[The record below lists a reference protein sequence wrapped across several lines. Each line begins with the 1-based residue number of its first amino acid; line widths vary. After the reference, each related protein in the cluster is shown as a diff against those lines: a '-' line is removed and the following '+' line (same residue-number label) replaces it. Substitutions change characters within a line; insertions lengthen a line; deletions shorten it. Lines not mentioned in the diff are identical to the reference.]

1 MGCGAWVKGGLGWGS
16 PAWLPSRQ
24 SLECSMPAQ
33 KSPASDTMRVFISYK
48 RGVRPDEPLALALFE
63 QT

>member
-1 MGCGAWVKGGLGWGS
+1 
-16 PAWLPSRQ
+16 
-24 SLECSMPAQ
+24 MPAQ
-33 KSPASDTMRVFISYK
+33 KSPASDTTRVFISYK